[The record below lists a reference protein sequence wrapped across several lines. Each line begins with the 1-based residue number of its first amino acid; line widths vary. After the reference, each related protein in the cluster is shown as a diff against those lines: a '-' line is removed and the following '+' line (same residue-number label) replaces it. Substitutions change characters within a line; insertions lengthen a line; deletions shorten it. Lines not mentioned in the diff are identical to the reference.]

1 LRDGLFHPSPL
12 SRHERIIQPCGHW
25 TWRCPEGAVALPPA
39 AAVGLTSSLCG
50 PSSSSP
56 AMEPGRTPRRQRRCH
71 CGARCS
77 GLTVVACRAC
87 GRLLGTLPPQAAEPC
102 AAMPSC
108 IHFRARDDSDC
119 HFFCGRGRR
128 AAAGLSRP
136 APKARRGR
144 GRPQRS
150 ACGGWSSVS
159 NGSPIASLPC
169 CRNATTTTEG
179 LAAGTPAV
187 TGEEELQFRL
197 DEVRARSPPVPRPHP
212 AALPP
217 NCHYWLPVTTVYMLP
232 ADAPRCLNGQTA

>member
-1 LRDGLFHPSPL
+1 MHCESRSPSWRLRLQVTILRDGLFHPSPL

-108 IHFRARDDSDC
+108 IHFRARYDSDC
-119 HFFCGRGRR
+119 HFF
-128 AAAGLSRP
+128 AAGGGALQQGCLDRHQKRV
-136 APKARRGR
+136 AGAAGR
-144 GRPQRS
+144 SGPPVVAGALCRTDP
-150 ACGGWSSVS
+150 
-159 NGSPIASLPC
+159 PLHPC
-169 CRNATTTTEG
+169 H
-179 LAAGTPAV
+179 AAGTPP
-187 TGEEELQFRL
+187 LL
-197 DEVRARSPPVPRPHP
+197 LRA
-212 AALPP
+212 
-217 NCHYWLPVTTVYMLP
+217 WLPARRP
-232 ADAPRCLNGQTA
+232 